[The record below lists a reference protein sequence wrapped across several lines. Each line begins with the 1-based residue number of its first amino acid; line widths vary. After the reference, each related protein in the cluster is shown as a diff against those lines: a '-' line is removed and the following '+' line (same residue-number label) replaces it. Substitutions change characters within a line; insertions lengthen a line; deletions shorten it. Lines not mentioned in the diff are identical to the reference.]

1 MSKRINYSQDFG
13 FTLDLYISRDWLV
26 SHAIVCENYD
36 INSQGHQHP
45 GEGTVKGNY
54 QGELSRG
61 TVKGNCQGELST
73 VHLSLEHSGKS
84 TNMTVLCSREHC

>member
-61 TVKGNCQGELST
+61 TVKGNCQGELSRGT
-73 VHLSLEHSGKS
+73 VNGSSLTGTFGK
-84 TNMTVLCSREHC
+84 VD